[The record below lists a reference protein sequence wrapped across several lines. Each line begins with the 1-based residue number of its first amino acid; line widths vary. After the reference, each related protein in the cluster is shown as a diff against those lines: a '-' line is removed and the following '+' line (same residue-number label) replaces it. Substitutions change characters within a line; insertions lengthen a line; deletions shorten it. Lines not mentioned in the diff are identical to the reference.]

1 MAAQFFVMSEVASNL
16 FHENPT
22 VFGKVRLHLKTLLL
36 HCVGHRSHQWAA
48 GHPPMLPKCGG
59 I

>member
-22 VFGKVRLHLKTLLL
+22 VFGKVRLAHFSFFLALGITAT
-36 HCVGHRSHQWAA
+36 RAA
-48 GHPPMLPKCGG
+48 GHPPTQPKGRG